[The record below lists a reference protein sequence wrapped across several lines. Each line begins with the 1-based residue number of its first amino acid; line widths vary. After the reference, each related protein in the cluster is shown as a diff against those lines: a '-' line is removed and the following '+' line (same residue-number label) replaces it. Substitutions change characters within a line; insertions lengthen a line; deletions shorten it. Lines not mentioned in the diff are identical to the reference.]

1 MGKGDR
7 YNGRGDRRP
16 SRIIS
21 RLTFAKIEK
30 IRSVIPMA
38 LQDLQPQLLSLSAIE
53 KAQAIQFLA
62 QNLNNTR
69 TGIEKPPGVCGGDAR
84 VVNTRIPVW
93 VLIQARNLGNTEV
106 ELLVNYPSMT
116 AADLTHVWDYAAD
129 HLDEINQAIRE
140 NEEA

>member
-1 MGKGDR
+1 M
-7 YNGRGDRRP
+7 
-16 SRIIS
+16 
-21 RLTFAKIEK
+21 
-30 IRSVIPMA
+30 RSVIPMA

-69 TGIEKPPGVCGGDAR
+69 TGIEKTPGVCGGDAR

-106 ELLVNYPSMT
+106 ELLVNYPSIT
-116 AADLTHVWDYAAD
+116 AADLTHAWDYAAD